1 MVNLSFLFVSTI
13 LFLVF
18 RLPTT
23 TDLSK
28 KKIFFLRQF
37 HCIDQDGLELMEI

>member
-28 KKIFFLRQF
+28 KKFFLRQF